1 MLIVIINIK
10 TKEPVVAIGHVYQVK
25 SIYRP
30 PCRNEETFVLLLF
43 GYKTWNN
50 GPQETGIVRN
60 LTLGEGNGWS
70 LV

>member
-30 PCRNEETFVLLLF
+30 PCRNEETFVLLPF
-43 GYKTWNN
+43 GYK
-50 GPQETGIVRN
+50 
-60 LTLGEGNGWS
+60 LGTMVPKKLELS
-70 LV
+70 EISH